1 MSIATN
7 SLRTYIFRI
16 ASGVIGFLIGILIAR
31 YLGPEGKGY
40 YQAIFVFYGI
50 FIAVV
55 GTMGAAVIYQ
65 VTRMGREPKTVF
77 ITATVYNLAIG
88 LVAVGVFG
96 FYSLVAP
103 NFQPGLAI
111 WLVVAVIPL
120 VLILSNLSSLFQ
132 GLNRIKTLNWIGLSS
147 GLFQIV
153 LLGVG
158 LIGYHIN
165 VQTAVAIWFASQIF
179 TVVISL
185 WIGREYWLPLSP
197 KNFSRPL
204 LGSML
209 GFSWQVSVNSIVSIF
224 NTYIDQILVLFI
236 LHTGKYGL
244 YTVAINGA
252 NILQYASGAIA
263 VAISARVGT
272 ANRDQAGKLTA
283 RAVRHTLLINT
294 PLAVL
299 MWFAAFMIPIIY
311 DKRYTASMVPFR
323 ILLPG
328 ILAYS
333 VAGIFSTYFTNQL
346 GKPKIPLIVAFI
358 SALIDFSGS
367 LILIPQIG
375 MIGGAWANTL
385 SYCISISI
393 LIAIFCKMS
402 GISFIQLFMIT
413 KDDIADYKM
422 LGRYLWQFFTRRCAG
437 RKSR

>member
-16 ASGVIGFLIGILIAR
+16 ATGVIGFLIGILIAR

-40 YQAIFVFYGI
+40 YQAIFTFYNI
-50 FIAVV
+50 YIAVV
-55 GTMGAAVIYQ
+55 GTIGAAVIYQ
-65 VTRMGREPKTVF
+65 VTRMGREPRTVF
-77 ITATVYNLAIG
+77 ITATAYNLVIG
-88 LVAVGVFG
+88 LITVSVFWI
-96 FYSLVAP
+96 YTLAAP
-103 NFQPGLAI
+103 HFQPGLAI
-111 WLVVAVIPL
+111 WLVVGIIPL
-120 VLILSNLSSLFQ
+120 ILILSNLSNLFQ
-132 GLNRIKTLNWIGLSS
+132 GLNQIKTLNWIGISS
-147 GLFQIV
+147 GLFQIA

-158 LIGYHIN
+158 LVGYHIR
-165 VQTAVAIWFASQIF
+165 VQTAVAIWFLSQIF
-179 TVVISL
+179 SVVVSL
-185 WIGREYWLPLSP
+185 WIGRKYWFPPLT
-197 KNFSRPL
+197 KDFDRPL

-209 GFSWQVSVNSIVSIF
+209 RFGWQVSANSIVSIF
-224 NTYIDQILVLFI
+224 NTNIDQILVLFI

-272 ANRDQAGKLTA
+272 ADRDQAGKITA

-299 MWFAAFMIPIIY
+299 MWSAAFMIPILY

-346 GKPKIPLIVAFI
+346 GKPKIPLMVAFI
-358 SALIDFSGS
+358 SAMIDFIGS
-367 LILIPQIG
+367 LILIPRIG
-375 MIGGAWANTL
+375 IIGGAWANTL
-385 SYCISISI
+385 SYLISISI
-393 LIAIFCKMS
+393 LIAIFCKYS
-402 GISFIQLFMIT
+402 GISFTKMFLIT
-413 KDDIADYKM
+413 QDDISDYKL
-422 LGRYLWQFFTRRCAG
+422 LGRNIFCYLAKKFR
-437 RKSR
+437 